1 MQQYTRFPI
10 ILAMAFGLGAPLIPG
25 LLPLPLWTGLLYF
38 VGSGVLGLFWPVK
51 SWQWGLWMAGP
62 VFILAL
68 ISVAF
73 VGGVDI
79 FLKKDLPKLLLIL
92 ACACAG
98 GIILPFL
105 KNLVVKKKNQ

>member
-1 MQQYTRFPI
+1 MQQYTRFPK
-10 ILAMAFGLGAPLIPG
+10 ILAIAFGLGAPLIPG
-25 LLPLPLWTGLLYF
+25 ILPLALWTGILYF

-68 ISVAF
+68 ISLAF
-73 VGGVDI
+73 VGGVDV
-79 FLKKDLPKLLLIL
+79 FLEKDLPKLFLIL

-105 KNLVVKKKNQ
+105 KNLVVKKQDQ